1 MGEMKRD
8 ENGVVLPVRTL
19 PADAEGAGKL
29 RLKKDAAKAQQ
40 KDEKSSEN
48 AATSKKPIGQEEIS
62 KARAKLV
69 EYMQNKKAYD
79 VRFKKNF
86 DTYNLMYTESDLPQ
100 FTKDSNGEVH
110 KTVIP
115 VKRGAQTLNIVLNKH
130 ADAMDNYPEAVCLP
144 RSKDDE
150 ETAQLLNSVLPCV
163 LERNGF
169 NTTYSDCMTDKFV
182 GGVGVYAVTWDPN
195 KDGLGDIVINRVDVL
210 SLFWEPFVNDIEDS
224 PNVFCVKQ
232 MDIEEAKRVYPE
244 LKEAAAEGT
253 LGLEEYRTY
262 DSTNKQHNKA
272 DIIDWYYKADGKL
285 HLARFCGEIL
295 LFASENEPELYK
307 DGFYAHGEYPF
318 EFDPYLKLRDTP
330 VGFGLV
336 DMCRAPQNALDELKR
351 DILKNV
357 RVNSQTRQLVENGSG
372 INLDDLSDLDK
383 DFVEASDINNAM
395 RPFETKDI
403 ANGALSMYNA
413 LIEEMK
419 DTTGTNDPSNGAS
432 AAGVTSGTAI
442 AALQEAGGKI
452 SRDSNKQTYQTFVR
466 ICNKVIE
473 LMRQFYT
480 LPRLFRIVG
489 EDKQTKYK
497 EFDNSGLRVQS
508 VEVDGL
514 DEPLQRKPVFD
525 IKVKAQKSSPFT
537 VAANNQMMMDMYG
550 AGMFAPDNAEAA
562 LIALEGMS
570 FEGKDKIIEMIRK
583 NQSLEQTVRELS
595 GRLQMTE
602 AMMNNMTAQNMQDAA
617 MVPPPAEAGAMGA

>member
-1 MGEMKRD
+1 MGGMKRD
-8 ENGVVLPVRTL
+8 ENGVVLPVRSL
-19 PADAEGAGKL
+19 PADAEKAGKL
-29 RLKKDAAKAQQ
+29 AFKKNAAKTQQ

-48 AATSKKPIGQEEIS
+48 AAESKKPIGHDEIS
-62 KARAKLV
+62 KARAKLI

-79 VRFKKNF
+79 VRLKKNF

-169 NTTYSDCMTDKFV
+169 MTTYSDCMTDKFV

-232 MDIEEAKRVYPE
+232 MDIEEAKSVYPE

-285 HLARFCGEIL
+285 HLARFCGEVL

-318 EFDPYLKLRDTP
+318 EFDPYLKLRNTP

-336 DMCRAPQNALDELKR
+336 DICRAPQNALDELKR

-372 INLDDLSDLDK
+372 INIDDLADLDK

-403 ANGALSMYNA
+403 ASGALSMYNA

-489 EDKQTKYK
+489 EDKQTEYK

-525 IKVKAQKSSPFT
+525 IKVKAQKSSPFM

-550 AGMFAPDNAEAA
+550 AGMFAPGNAEAA

-583 NQSLEQTVRELS
+583 NQSLEKKVKDLS
-595 GRLQMTE
+595 ERLQMTE
-602 AMMNNMTAQNMQDAA
+602 AMMNNMTAQNTQDAA
-617 MVPPPAEAGAMGA
+617 MVPPPAEAGTMVA